1 MDQNV
6 AVDGWP
12 TFEVNKRT
20 KKGARIIRV
29 NDSDMQKCPSH
40 LGHWAFFYF
49 NKSSRNHPSK
59 WANIFLTY
67 AARMLTSRS
76 LGIPPI
82 IYICLHSPNN
92 DPIHQVEYTT
102 QIHTVL

>member
-20 KKGARIIRV
+20 KKGARIVRV

-40 LGHWAFFYF
+40 LGHWVFFILTNPAGIIRANGLIYF
-49 NKSSRNHPSK
+49 
-59 WANIFLTY
+59 
-67 AARMLTSRS
+67 
-76 LGIPPI
+76 
-82 IYICLHSPNN
+82 
-92 DPIHQVEYTT
+92 
-102 QIHTVL
+102 